1 MLQHP
6 LLLDELLPFHN
17 EVLDFKKLSVFNL
30 GHMFY
35 IQGRVLSYPWSD
47 VYSKKVVVAMCQE
60 QQPADIVTV
69 DYSGEMTLFRC
80 GHDYWMKI
88 PDVLNSHEDICIFKG
103 RPCVVDKTGRTMMI
117 GSDFN
122 VHLVAEPLIG
132 GDVKFLVESECE
144 LLLVDSYDSDGD
156 DDVRIDVLRLDE
168 KEKKWVK
175 LANLRDRVLFLGE
188 GCSFSASA
196 SDLGFENGNLIIY
209 VNGKVSG
216 CKMCVFQL
224 DQGRVSLVSDYPD
237 YLKLFWPPPEWI
249 NRLHL

>member
-1 MLQHP
+1 
-6 LLLDELLPFHN
+6 
-17 EVLDFKKLSVFNL
+17 
-30 GHMFY
+30 
-35 IQGRVLSYPWSD
+35 
-47 VYSKKVVVAMCQE
+47 
-60 QQPADIVTV
+60 
-69 DYSGEMTLFRC
+69 
-80 GHDYWMKI
+80 
-88 PDVLNSHEDICIFKG
+88 
-103 RPCVVDKTGRTMMI
+103 MI
-117 GSDFN
+117 GSDLD
-122 VHLVAEPLIG
+122 VHLMAEPFIG